1 MTGQVDGVG
10 AGLHDVAEN
19 DLVDRVFRHAAALDR
34 RRCRRDGQIGCGEPG
49 KGSAEISK
57 WGARSGEHHDIGI
70 FNWNA
75 HVGAQYSAGAAT
87 RPGRRRRRGSLR
99 PTVHMPINRP
109 AASTLDARSLTP
121 ATKTEQIL
129 ESFDRLQ
136 IGSAVEINEETD
148 PRALRNEMA
157 QLRPGRFSWD
167 ARNLGGNRW
176 TVRLER
182 IDENADGQTFLSH
195 VSAFTSAKAATMKEL
210 AAQMSERTYRS
221 SDTIF
226 DEGEVWPYLGIVKS
240 GKVIYTL
247 LSPDGKTHTIGE
259 RLTHDTLNESGTFDG
274 GGATTRAEALTDAT
288 IVTLPSEAV
297 LHAVRNDA
305 ELALGFLIAS
315 SQARRRSIDTIAD
328 LAFAHVLQRVA
339 KFLLGYARTSV
350 GMARGLP
357 GVENLSQAQI
367 AAAAGTVR
375 DMAARALLRLRTAG
389 ALELD
394 RGRVKAID
402 RARLEAFAHNVQ
414 APPV

>member
-1 MTGQVDGVG
+1 
-10 AGLHDVAEN
+10 
-19 DLVDRVFRHAAALDR
+19 
-34 RRCRRDGQIGCGEPG
+34 
-49 KGSAEISK
+49 
-57 WGARSGEHHDIGI
+57 
-70 FNWNA
+70 
-75 HVGAQYSAGAAT
+75 
-87 RPGRRRRRGSLR
+87 
-99 PTVHMPINRP
+99 MPITRT
-109 AASTLDARSLTP
+109 AAISLDARSLSP
-121 ATKTEQIL
+121 ASKTEHIL
-129 ESFDRLQ
+129 DAFDKLQ
-136 IGSAVEINEETD
+136 IGGALEINEESD
-148 PRALRNEMA
+148 PRALRNEMTEK
-157 QLRPGRFSWD
+157 RPGRFSWD

-176 TVRLER
+176 AIRLER
-182 IDENADGQTFLSH
+182 IDEHADGETFLAH
-195 VSAFTSAKAATMKEL
+195 APQFTQAKASTIKEL
-210 AAQMSERTYRS
+210 AGQMSERSYKS
-221 SDTIF
+221 GDTIF
-226 DEGEVWPYLGIVKS
+226 DEGEMWPYLGIVKS

-274 GGATTRAEALTDAT
+274 GGATTRAEALSDAT

-297 LHAVRNDA
+297 MHAIRNDA

-350 GMARGLP
+350 GMTRGLP
-357 GVENLSQAQI
+357 GVESLSQAQI

-375 DMAARALLRLRTAG
+375 DMAARALLRLKNAH

-402 RARLEAFAHNVQ
+402 RQRLEAFAHNVQ

>member
-1 MTGQVDGVG
+1 
-10 AGLHDVAEN
+10 
-19 DLVDRVFRHAAALDR
+19 
-34 RRCRRDGQIGCGEPG
+34 
-49 KGSAEISK
+49 
-57 WGARSGEHHDIGI
+57 
-70 FNWNA
+70 
-75 HVGAQYSAGAAT
+75 
-87 RPGRRRRRGSLR
+87 
-99 PTVHMPINRP
+99 MPINRP
-109 AASTLDARSLTP
+109 AAIALDARSLPP

-129 ESFDRLQ
+129 EQFDKLQ
-136 IGSAVEINEETD
+136 IGSALEITEEAY

-182 IDENADGQTFLSH
+182 IDENADNDTFLSY
-195 VSAFTSAKAATMKEL
+195 VPAFTSAKAATLKEL
-210 AAQMSERTYRS
+210 ASQVSERAYRAG
-221 SDTIF
+221 DTIF
-226 DEGEVWPYLGIVKS
+226 DEGEVWPYMGIVKT

-259 RLTHDTLNESGTFDG
+259 RLTHDTLNDSGTFDG

-288 IVTLPSEAV
+288 IVTLPSEA
-297 LHAVRNDA
+297 LIHAARNDA

-375 DMAARALLRLRTAG
+375 DMAARALLRLKNAN

-394 RGRVKAID
+394 RGRVRAID
-402 RARLEAFAHNVQ
+402 RALLEAFADNVQ

>member
-1 MTGQVDGVG
+1 
-10 AGLHDVAEN
+10 
-19 DLVDRVFRHAAALDR
+19 
-34 RRCRRDGQIGCGEPG
+34 
-49 KGSAEISK
+49 
-57 WGARSGEHHDIGI
+57 
-70 FNWNA
+70 
-75 HVGAQYSAGAAT
+75 
-87 RPGRRRRRGSLR
+87 
-99 PTVHMPINRP
+99 MPITRT
-109 AASTLDARSLTP
+109 AAITLDARSLSP
-121 ATKTEQIL
+121 ATKTEHIL
-129 ESFDRLQ
+129 DAFDKLQ
-136 IGSAVEINEETD
+136 IGGALEISEESD
-148 PRALRNEMA
+148 PRALRNEMT

-176 TVRLER
+176 SIRLER
-182 IDENADGQTFLSH
+182 IDEHADGETFLSH
-195 VSAFTSAKAATMKEL
+195 VPSFTQAKASTIKEL
-210 AAQMSERTYRS
+210 AGQMSERTYKS
-221 SDTIF
+221 GDTIF
-226 DEGEVWPYLGIVKS
+226 DEGEMWPYLGIVKS

-288 IVTLPSEAV
+288 VVTLPSEAV
-297 LHAVRNDA
+297 MHAIRNDA

-350 GMARGLP
+350 GMTRGLP
-357 GVENLSQAQI
+357 GVESLSQAQI

-375 DMAARALLRLRTAG
+375 DMAARALLRLKNAH

-402 RARLEAFAHNVQ
+402 RQRLENFAHNVQ

>member
-1 MTGQVDGVG
+1 
-10 AGLHDVAEN
+10 
-19 DLVDRVFRHAAALDR
+19 
-34 RRCRRDGQIGCGEPG
+34 
-49 KGSAEISK
+49 
-57 WGARSGEHHDIGI
+57 
-70 FNWNA
+70 
-75 HVGAQYSAGAAT
+75 
-87 RPGRRRRRGSLR
+87 
-99 PTVHMPINRP
+99 MPITRT
-109 AASTLDARSLTP
+109 AAITLDARSLPP
-121 ATKTEQIL
+121 AARTEQIL
-129 ESFDRLQ
+129 DAFDKLQ
-136 IGSAVEINEETD
+136 IGGALEINEESD
-148 PRALRNEMA
+148 PRALRNEMT

-176 TVRLER
+176 TIRLER
-182 IDENADGQTFLSH
+182 IDEHADGETFLAH
-195 VSAFTSAKAATMKEL
+195 VPQFTQAKASTVKEL
-210 AAQMSERTYRS
+210 AGQMSERSYKS
-221 SDTIF
+221 GDTIF
-226 DEGEVWPYLGIVKS
+226 DEGEMWPYLGIVRS

-297 LHAVRNDA
+297 MHAIRNDA

-339 KFLLGYARTSV
+339 KFLLGYARASV
-350 GMARGLP
+350 GMTRGLP
-357 GVENLSQAQI
+357 GVESLSQAQI

-375 DMAARALLRLRTAG
+375 DMAARALLRLKNAH
-389 ALELD
+389 AVELD

>member
-1 MTGQVDGVG
+1 
-10 AGLHDVAEN
+10 
-19 DLVDRVFRHAAALDR
+19 
-34 RRCRRDGQIGCGEPG
+34 
-49 KGSAEISK
+49 
-57 WGARSGEHHDIGI
+57 
-70 FNWNA
+70 
-75 HVGAQYSAGAAT
+75 
-87 RPGRRRRRGSLR
+87 
-99 PTVHMPINRP
+99 MPITRP
-109 AASTLDARSLTP
+109 AAITLDARSLLP
-121 ATKTEQIL
+121 ATKTGHIL
-129 ESFDRLQ
+129 ETFDKLQ
-136 IGSAVEINEETD
+136 VGTALEINEETD

-167 ARNLGGNRW
+167 ARNLGSNRW
-176 TVRLER
+176 TIRLER
-182 IDENADGQTFLSH
+182 IDENADGEGFLSH
-195 VSAFTSAKAATMKEL
+195 VAAFTSAKATTLKEL
-210 AAQMSERTYRS
+210 AAQMSERTYKS
-221 SDTIF
+221 GDTIF
-226 DEGEVWPYLGIVKS
+226 DEGEAWPYLGVVKS

-259 RLTHDTLNESGTFDG
+259 RLTHDTLNESGTFDS

-297 LHAVRNDA
+297 VHAARNDA

-339 KFLLGYARTSV
+339 KFLLGYARASV

-375 DMAARALLRLRTAG
+375 DMAARALLRLKNAA

>member
-1 MTGQVDGVG
+1 MPIT
-10 AGLHDVAEN
+10 
-19 DLVDRVFRHAAALDR
+19 
-34 RRCRRDGQIGCGEPG
+34 
-49 KGSAEISK
+49 
-57 WGARSGEHHDIGI
+57 
-70 FNWNA
+70 
-75 HVGAQYSAGAAT
+75 T
-87 RPGRRRRRGSLR
+87 RPSA
-99 PTVHMPINRP
+99 I
-109 AASTLDARSLTP
+109 TLDARSLPP
-121 ATKTEQIL
+121 ATKADQIL
-129 ESFDRLQ
+129 DAFDKLQ
-136 IGSAVEINEETD
+136 IGNALEINEETD
-148 PRALRNEMA
+148 PRALRNELT

-167 ARNLGGNRW
+167 ARNLGSNRW
-176 TVRLER
+176 TIRLER
-182 IDENADGQTFLSH
+182 IDEHAEGEVFLEH
-195 VSAFTSAKAATMKEL
+195 VSAFTSAKASTIKEL
-210 AAQMSERTYRS
+210 AGQMAERSYKS
-221 SDTIF
+221 GDTIF
-226 DEGEVWPYLGIVKS
+226 DEGEIWPYLGIVRS

-247 LSPDGKTHTIGE
+247 LSPDGKTHALGE

-288 IVTLPSEAV
+288 IFTLPSEAV
-297 LHAVRNDA
+297 IHAVRNDA

-350 GMARGLP
+350 GMTRGLP
-357 GVENLSQAQI
+357 GVEHLSQAQI

-375 DMAARALLRLRTAG
+375 DMAARALLRLKNAG

>member
-1 MTGQVDGVG
+1 
-10 AGLHDVAEN
+10 
-19 DLVDRVFRHAAALDR
+19 
-34 RRCRRDGQIGCGEPG
+34 
-49 KGSAEISK
+49 
-57 WGARSGEHHDIGI
+57 
-70 FNWNA
+70 
-75 HVGAQYSAGAAT
+75 
-87 RPGRRRRRGSLR
+87 
-99 PTVHMPINRP
+99 MPITRT
-109 AASTLDARSLTP
+109 AAITLDARSISP
-121 ATKTEQIL
+121 ASKTEQIL
-129 ESFDRLQ
+129 DAFDKLQ
-136 IGSAVEINEETD
+136 IGGALEISEESD

-176 TVRLER
+176 TIRLER
-182 IDENADGQTFLSH
+182 IDENAGGETFLAQ
-195 VSAFTSAKAATMKEL
+195 VPQFTQAKAQTTKEL
-210 AAQMSERTYRS
+210 AGQMSERTYKS
-221 SDTIF
+221 GDTIF
-226 DEGEVWPYLGIVKS
+226 DEGEMWPYLGIVKS

-274 GGATTRAEALTDAT
+274 GGATTRAEALTDAVV
-288 IVTLPSEAV
+288 VTLPSEAV
-297 LHAVRNDA
+297 MHAIRNDA

-350 GMARGLP
+350 GMTRGLP
-357 GVENLSQAQI
+357 GVESLSQAQI

-375 DMAARALLRLRTAG
+375 DMAARALLRLKNAH

-402 RARLEAFAHNVQ
+402 RQRLEAFAHNVQ

>member
-1 MTGQVDGVG
+1 
-10 AGLHDVAEN
+10 
-19 DLVDRVFRHAAALDR
+19 
-34 RRCRRDGQIGCGEPG
+34 
-49 KGSAEISK
+49 
-57 WGARSGEHHDIGI
+57 
-70 FNWNA
+70 
-75 HVGAQYSAGAAT
+75 
-87 RPGRRRRRGSLR
+87 
-99 PTVHMPINRP
+99 MPMNRP
-109 AASTLDARSLTP
+109 AAITLDARSLVP
-121 ATKTEQIL
+121 ATRTALIL
-129 ESFDRLQ
+129 ETFDKLP
-136 IGSAVEINEETD
+136 IGSALEITEETS

-167 ARNLGGNRW
+167 ARNLGANRW

-182 IDENADGQTFLSH
+182 IDENADGEAFLTY
-195 VSAFTSAKAATMKEL
+195 VSAFTSAKASTTKEL
-210 AAQMSERTYRS
+210 AAQMSERTYKAGE
-221 SDTIF
+221 TIF
-226 DEGEVWPYLGIVKS
+226 DEGEVWPYLGIVKT
-240 GKVIYTL
+240 GKAIYTL

-288 IVTLPSEAV
+288 IVTLPSEAII
-297 LHAVRNDA
+297 HAARSDA

-339 KFLLGYARTSV
+339 KFLLGYARASV
-350 GMARGLP
+350 DMAPGLP

-375 DMAARALLRLRTAG
+375 DMAARALLRLKNAG

-394 RGRVKAID
+394 RGRVRAID
-402 RARLEAFAHNVQ
+402 RAQLEAFAANVA

>member
-1 MTGQVDGVG
+1 
-10 AGLHDVAEN
+10 
-19 DLVDRVFRHAAALDR
+19 
-34 RRCRRDGQIGCGEPG
+34 
-49 KGSAEISK
+49 
-57 WGARSGEHHDIGI
+57 
-70 FNWNA
+70 
-75 HVGAQYSAGAAT
+75 
-87 RPGRRRRRGSLR
+87 
-99 PTVHMPINRP
+99 MPMNRP
-109 AASTLDARSLTP
+109 AAITLDARSLVP
-121 ATKTEQIL
+121 ATRTALIL
-129 ESFDRLQ
+129 ETFDKLP
-136 IGSAVEINEETD
+136 IGSALEITEETD

-157 QLRPGRFSWD
+157 QLRPARFSWD
-167 ARNLGGNRW
+167 ARNLGANRW

-182 IDENADGQTFLSH
+182 IDENADGEAFLTY
-195 VSAFTSAKAATMKEL
+195 VAAFTSAKTSTIKEL
-210 AAQMSERTYRS
+210 AGQMSERTYKAGE
-221 SDTIF
+221 TIF

-274 GGATTRAEALTDAT
+274 GGATTRAEALADAT

-297 LHAVRNDA
+297 LHAARSDA

-339 KFLLGYARTSV
+339 KFLLGYARASV
-350 GMARGLP
+350 GMAPGLP

-375 DMAARALLRLRTAG
+375 DMAARALLRLKNAG

-394 RGRVKAID
+394 RGRVRAID
-402 RARLEAFAHNVQ
+402 RPKREAFAANVA

>member
-1 MTGQVDGVG
+1 M
-10 AGLHDVAEN
+10 
-19 DLVDRVFRHAAALDR
+19 
-34 RRCRRDGQIGCGEPG
+34 
-49 KGSAEISK
+49 
-57 WGARSGEHHDIGI
+57 
-70 FNWNA
+70 
-75 HVGAQYSAGAAT
+75 
-87 RPGRRRRRGSLR
+87 
-99 PTVHMPINRP
+99 PTTRP
-109 AASTLDARSLTP
+109 AAIALDARSLLP

-129 ESFDRLQ
+129 EQFDKLQ
-136 IGSAVEINEETD
+136 IGSALEITEEAY

-182 IDENADGQTFLSH
+182 IDENADNDTFLTY
-195 VSAFTSAKAATMKEL
+195 VPAFTSAKAATLKEL
-210 AAQMSERTYRS
+210 ASQVSERAYRAG
-221 SDTIF
+221 DTIF
-226 DEGEVWPYLGIVKS
+226 DEGEVWPYMGIVKS

-297 LHAVRNDA
+297 IHAARNDA

-339 KFLLGYARTSV
+339 KFLLGYARASV
-350 GMARGLP
+350 GMTRGLP

-375 DMAARALLRLRTAG
+375 DMAARALLRLKNAS
-389 ALELD
+389 AVELD
-394 RGRVKAID
+394 RGRVRAID